1 MVQSVSWSLD
11 LYLLLLDKRVKW
23 RRGTVDVPFLPINAP
38 AEWFSLV
45 CIICNMV
52 TSGKFASWPQLMGL
66 VGPGSAALVL
76 ME

>member
-38 AEWFSLV
+38 AEWLSLYLHYLQY
-45 CIICNMV
+45 
-52 TSGKFASWPQLMGL
+52 GKFASWPQLMGL